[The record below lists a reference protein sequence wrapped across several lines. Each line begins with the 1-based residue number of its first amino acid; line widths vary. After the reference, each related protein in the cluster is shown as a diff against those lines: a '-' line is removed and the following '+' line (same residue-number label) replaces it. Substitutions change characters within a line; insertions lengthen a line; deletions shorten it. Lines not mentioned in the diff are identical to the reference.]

1 MIRRSEGLKEIAMEK
16 NNNKPKLRFPGFTDP
31 WKQYKL
37 NECIETSNE
46 KNSDD
51 GYTKYDVLS
60 VSGDFGIV
68 NQIEFQGRSFAG
80 ASVSNYGVVNTGSI
94 VYTKSP
100 LKRNPFGIIKTNK
113 GKSGIVS
120 TLYAVY
126 KPKQNTNPNFVQCYN
141 ESDYRLN
148 NYLKPL
154 VNKGAKNDMK
164 VSDDNAL
171 LGLVVFLSYEE
182 QTKISVFLETLDNFI
197 TIHQRKLNHLQDK
210 KKSLLQRMFPKNCE
224 DFPELRFPQ
233 FTDPW
238 EQHKLGKMLNLLKD
252 GTHGSH
258 KDVDEGVYLLS
269 AKNIKNGNI
278 LIDSDSERKIS
289 NRDFEKIHRN
299 FIIQKNDVLMTIVGT
314 IGECAKVENPHN
326 ITFQRS
332 VAYLRANEK
341 LSSDFLLATIK
352 ADNFQ
357 SELKNR
363 QSISAQP
370 GIYLGELAEI
380 CISIPNKEEQ
390 FIIGTFFN
398 NIDNL
403 ITLHQ
408 RKLNHLKE
416 QKKAFLQQ
424 MFI

>member
-1 MIRRSEGLKEIAMEK
+1 MGK

-31 WKQYKL
+31 WKQRKL
-37 NECIETSNE
+37 GEMCE
-46 KNSDD
+46 
-51 GYTKYDVLS
+51 
-60 VSGDFGIV
+60 
-68 NQIEFQGRSFAG
+68 EFQSGKNIKAEEIKENGAYPVYGGNGFRGYSDTYNHDGIYALIGRQG
-80 ASVSNYGVVNTGSI
+80 ALCGNMNISSGKAYFTEHAIAVRAN
-94 VYTKSP
+94 KSSETRF
-100 LKRNPFGIIKTNK
+100 LFYLL
-113 GKSGIVS
+113 GKMNLGQYSGQS
-120 TLYAVY
+120 AQPGLA
-126 KPKQNTNPNFVQCYN
+126 
-141 ESDYRLN
+141 
-148 NYLKPL
+148 
-154 VNKGAKNDMK
+154 VNK
-164 VSDDNAL
+164 L
-171 LGLVVFLSYEE
+171 LELSSSVPNYDE
-182 QTKISVFLETLDNFI
+182 QKQISEFFVLLDHLITL
-197 TIHQRKLNHLQDK
+197 HQRKLNHLQEK
-210 KKSLLQRMFPKNCE
+210 KKSLLQKMFPKNGE
-224 DFPELRFPQ
+224 DFPELRFLE

-238 EQHKLGKMLNLLKD
+238 EQRKLGEMLNLLKD
-252 GTHGSH
+252 GTHGTH

-289 NRDFEKIHRN
+289 NRDFEKIHKSFR
-299 FIIQKNDVLMTIVGT
+299 IQKNDVLMTIVGT

-332 VAYLRANEK
+332 VAYLRPNEK
-341 LSSDFLLATIK
+341 LSSDFLIATIK

-357 SELKNR
+357 SELKKR

-416 QKKAFLQQ
+416 QKKALLQQ
-424 MFI
+424 MFV